1 MSVCDF
7 CVDIQS
13 KKPDLEKARL
23 EADINSH
30 FVKVTD
36 MLQETKRA
44 CFANEVV
51 CIQIRTWTR

>member
-30 FVKVTD
+30 FLK
-36 MLQETKRA
+36 
-44 CFANEVV
+44 
-51 CIQIRTWTR
+51 